1 MTIDEAQNTSQPKC
15 SNMVGFLGTSCKLT
29 SDNGKE
35 EERNGRFSVSPAP
48 PDEGSSRKEHSQL
61 ILACRFG
68 QEMLRF
74 YLLLF
79 LISKYLLVDSGK
91 SSFNSVSNEEL
102 HKYHREIWI

>member
-29 SDNGKE
+29 SDNGKD

-48 PDEGSSRKEHSQL
+48 PDEGSSRKGQL

-68 QEMLRF
+68 QEILRL
-74 YLLLF
+74 YLLIF
-79 LISKYLLVDSGK
+79 LISKYLLVD
-91 SSFNSVSNEEL
+91 SVSNEEL